1 MMTDMSVAFD
11 EPKTTKQI
19 KALQGKKKTNAI
31 KVKEDYEDI
40 RDSLYLLGVMNQYTI
55 NRIKPRGASSDEQVT
70 RRAEAF
76 LRIVLFSRDLELSS
90 NHHGCKDHP
99 WKLAEARRKLADKL
113 RRTRKR
119 AIVPV
124 FVSMLWFIIALAF
137 SIYSAFNEI
146 GSNATAHDLALGL
159 LLGWLPVL
167 ILCTVVDRNPTDP
180 DGNLDDLNKLVK
192 SVARSFLDDRTFYAY
207 VWLVLSKYKYGSARV
222 KENYVW
228 RELHQIRQLCT
239 ALADRPSADSDSQSE
254 RTVLAET
261 GEGANA
267 RDAAGESSI
276 AAETAAIQNPVTTT
290 TVASSDPGSDQPSRY
305 GTNTE
310 KQRVFDFFGTY
321 AGQGRERWH
330 YGVAH
335 PILSTM
341 EEAWVGS
348 QEGKPHG
355 VRNWLIDEGVAR
367 VNIVLGNTRNR
378 HGFIWWDYREL
389 WQISAALLI
398 VCLSCFSAFVLSYN
412 TPTVGLGCR
421 SGGYMIFV
429 IISCLLLIVE
439 LVSWRFEK
447 RPDTAK
453 ERKASVISAMR
464 QRHVDTNP
472 PQEATQ
478 TTEQMTELV
487 DMSNSDGHSSTAPE
501 SSSIADLRL
510 SREMIQ
516 YLISINGIG
525 DTPASQ
531 APIERR
537 NDSVTEATETSSNDT
552 ATRSDDSQTN
562 VNPASNNTER
572 RDTLASLFQEPN
584 NANVIPTATGLDPR
598 ILVKYN
604 PFDDRDWIRLFVL
617 VPLECCN
624 AAWLAYIVFAQ
635 ISGGY
640 RTCECVTSSWE
651 LGEGGYLDFN
661 QHLKTNIPSLPYYW
675 GPSTAVGTAV
685 IAIGMIYVVMEWALQ
700 SHMNTTDKD
709 AARRGLR
716 RARGWRRLT
725 LPVRR
730 LRENTLQ
737 FLKVKLVRSMLARFG
752 KKDVLKSQAAMRW
765 SVKDEFGPASRST
778 MDIITEREE
787 QLSIWSVLRRGSRPR

>member
-11 EPKTTKQI
+11 EPKTTDQI
-19 KALQGKKKTNAI
+19 EALQGKKKTDAI
-31 KVKEDYEDI
+31 KVKEDYEDV

-76 LRIVLFSRDLELSS
+76 LRIVLFSSDLELSS

-99 WKLAEARRKLADKL
+99 WKLAEARQKTADKL

-124 FVSMLWFIIALAF
+124 FVSMLWFVIALAF

-180 DGNLDDLNKLVK
+180 EGNLNELNKLVK

-207 VWLVLSKYKYGSARV
+207 MWLVLSKYDYGSARV
-222 KENYVW
+222 EHKDVW
-228 RELHQIRQLCT
+228 RELHQIRRLCT
-239 ALADRPSADSDSQSE
+239 ALAERPSADSNSQSE
-254 RTVLAET
+254 RRVPAIDVD
-261 GEGANA
+261 ASNA
-267 RDAAGESSI
+267 RDPAADSPT
-276 AAETAAIQNPVTTT
+276 AAEPAATQSPMTTT
-290 TVASSDPGSDQPSRY
+290 ESSDPESGQLSHD
-305 GTNTE
+305 GTTTE
-310 KQRVFDFFGTY
+310 EQRVFDFFGAY

-348 QEGKPHG
+348 QEGKPPG
-355 VRNWLIDEGVAR
+355 VRNWLIDEDVAR

-389 WQISAALLI
+389 WQISAAFLI

-439 LVSWRFEK
+439 LVAWRFEK
-447 RPDTAK
+447 RPDTVR

-464 QRHVDTNP
+464 QQQVDTNHP
-472 PQEATQ
+472 REGTH
-478 TTEQMTELV
+478 TTEQTTELV
-487 DMSNSDGHSSTAPE
+487 DMPDSHGHSSTEPE
-501 SSSIADLRL
+501 SGSIADLRL

-516 YLISINGIG
+516 YLISIDRLADNSI
-525 DTPASQ
+525 AQ
-531 APIERR
+531 APVVPR
-537 NDSVTEATETSSNDT
+537 NDSVAESSETSSSDT
-552 ATRSDDSQTN
+552 IAHPEESQTSTHP
-562 VNPASNNTER
+562 VPEGTR
-572 RDTLASLFQEPN
+572 RRSTLASLFQGAN
-584 NANVIPTATGLDPR
+584 NANIKPTKTGLDPD
-598 ILVKYN
+598 IFVQYY

-617 VPLECCN
+617 IPLECCN

-725 LPVRR
+725 LPFRR
-730 LRENTLQ
+730 LRENTLR
-737 FLKVKLVRSMLARFG
+737 FLKVKVARPMLMKFG
-752 KKDVLKSQAAMRW
+752 KKDVLKPKATMRW
-765 SVKDEFGPASRST
+765 SVKGEFELASRST
-778 MDIITEREE
+778 MDIITQRDKR
-787 QLSIWSVLRRGSRPR
+787 LPIGSVLRRGSRPR